1 MSQAPQDAR
10 EETGKEDYL
19 AAFEELA
26 IMIRN
31 GASFS
36 GRERHCVFSNR
47 GDGSFTDV
55 SGLSGF
61 GLPEDGRGMAL
72 SDWDHDGDIDVW
84 VSNRTSPRLRFFQNK
99 IPGEKA
105 EWVSFRLEGNPDQQV
120 PRDAVGAR
128 VILEMKDGSLR
139 SKTLHAGEGFV
150 SQSSKWLHFG
160 LGEGAELAS
169 VRVHWKGR
177 DNEEFSGVE
186 PNGRW
191 HLKHGTGAAVASEPR
206 ESVVLDEGGLEGL
219 VETGVARMGWS
230 LPLKVPQLVYQDF
243 EGNDHD
249 LSELAAKG
257 IIFVNLWA
265 TWCEPCAD
273 ELKLLEEAK
282 DRLEQKGVEVIALN
296 VDHLGDEGEETRD
309 PVTMLKELGYQ
320 GRAGTAS
327 PELVDLLDR
336 SITKT
341 FFIHRGMPVP
351 TSFLI
356 DRGGWLSMAYKGPV
370 DLEVLLED
378 VETLGKGPEISREAA
393 MPFPGQWAD
402 RALATSPVKN
412 AMTYM
417 EGQYYD
423 DARAVLREFL
433 EEQGSPPV
441 KAVDTQSHTKNMQQ
455 AEVYFLLGEID
466 RLSEAMT
473 GAISNYEKSLQYNQK
488 QVMVLN
494 RLAWLL
500 ATNGDPGVRNGK
512 RAVSVSEF
520 MMQAPKVAQNP
531 GLLGTVAA
539 SYAAAGDFPKAV
551 ATTRKAIV
559 LLEVAGDAKSVE
571 VQKKR
576 LKLYEAKE
584 ILTE

>member
-1 MSQAPQDAR
+1 
-10 EETGKEDYL
+10 
-19 AAFEELA
+19 
-26 IMIRN
+26 
-31 GASFS
+31 
-36 GRERHCVFSNR
+36 
-47 GDGSFTDV
+47 
-55 SGLSGF
+55 
-61 GLPEDGRGMAL
+61 
-72 SDWDHDGDIDVW
+72 
-84 VSNRTSPRLRFFQNK
+84 
-99 IPGEKA
+99 
-105 EWVSFRLEGNPDQQV
+105 
-120 PRDAVGAR
+120 
-128 VILEMKDGSLR
+128 
-139 SKTLHAGEGFV
+139 
-150 SQSSKWLHFG
+150 
-160 LGEGAELAS
+160 
-169 VRVHWKGR
+169 
-177 DNEEFSGVE
+177 
-186 PNGRW
+186 
-191 HLKHGTGAAVASEPR
+191 
-206 ESVVLDEGGLEGL
+206 
-219 VETGVARMGWS
+219 
-230 LPLKVPQLVYQDF
+230 
-243 EGNDHD
+243 
-249 LSELAAKG
+249 
-257 IIFVNLWA
+257 
-265 TWCEPCAD
+265 
-273 ELKLLEEAK
+273 
-282 DRLEQKGVEVIALN
+282 
-296 VDHLGDEGEETRD
+296 
-309 PVTMLKELGYQ
+309 
-320 GRAGTAS
+320 
-327 PELVDLLDR
+327 
-336 SITKT
+336 
-341 FFIHRGMPVP
+341 
-351 TSFLI
+351 
-356 DRGGWLSMAYKGPV
+356 MAYKGPV